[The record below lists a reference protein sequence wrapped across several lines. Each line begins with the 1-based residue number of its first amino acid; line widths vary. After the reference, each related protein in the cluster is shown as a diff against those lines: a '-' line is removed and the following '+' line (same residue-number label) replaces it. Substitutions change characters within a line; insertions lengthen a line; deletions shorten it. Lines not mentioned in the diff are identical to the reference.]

1 MSSRWD
7 NVLSGWRLATG
18 CLQMP
23 ARVAAHVPQAK
34 LAENIGSLFGLLA
47 WAPEHPV
54 GGRDGVGECRV
65 VVSKSRER
73 RPSIKRQRDRQE
85 KSTLCNNIIA
95 RSLVIRARLDC
106 YGVRSRDYRS

>member
-54 GGRDGVGECRV
+54 GEAGTELVNLRSSCRKV
-65 VVSKSRER
+65 ESDDHR
-73 RPSIKRQRDRQE
+73 
-85 KSTLCNNIIA
+85 
-95 RSLVIRARLDC
+95 
-106 YGVRSRDYRS
+106 